1 MYQIVKKLINSESV
15 LFIDRWKSTS
25 NNTKTVIT
33 MLKDV
38 LHLLMLI
45 TEEKEAS
52 DKFTEIVSE
61 SIQIAKNLYE
71 TIVLTNKSS
80 RFFFLNS

>member
-1 MYQIVKKLINSESV
+1 
-15 LFIDRWKSTS
+15 
-25 NNTKTVIT
+25 

-38 LHLLMLI
+38 LHFLMPI
-45 TEEKEAS
+45 TEEKETN

-71 TIVLTNKSS
+71 TIVLTK
-80 RFFFLNS
+80 